1 MKSEQCENRIRT
13 TDLAIVPDF
22 RTDQWESSPTI
33 KRCML
38 KRGHKGNHK
47 GRNIKI
53 TFHEVEWGKDDRIRQ
68 LSKREIGH
76 SIDAMLKKISEKNR
90 NKN

>member
-1 MKSEQCENRIRT
+1 MNSEQCENRIRT

-53 TFHEVEWGKDDRIRQ
+53 TFHEVEWGKEDKVQQLGKDEIRKAIDGMLERI
-68 LSKREIGH
+68 SK
-76 SIDAMLKKISEKNR
+76 
-90 NKN
+90 NKGKRP